1 MCTLYPRDATARRL
15 RSTGACPP
23 KRCRSRRSAS
33 AAGSVKR
40 AHIEGVRTSARVGA
54 TGLAAAVVLVSLLS
68 LAPIPPAAA
77 GDVRTDPAKARQ
89 IDRQLHAQ
97 LGARIQQAL
106 CESEGRLLRFEVI
119 EISAWRLGR
128 EHAEFVLWG
137 LIHEDKAP
145 PRMLRV
151 ESSLDRRS
159 LQLGA
164 LDLQHFDER
173 QALPRAP
180 LR

>member
-1 MCTLYPRDATARRL
+1 MCTLYPRDVTAPAL
-15 RSTGACPP
+15 RSAGTRRRERGTPRRGA
-23 KRCRSRRSAS
+23 SAGRSANW
-33 AAGSVKR
+33 AHTKHVK
-40 AHIEGVRTSARVGA
+40 A

-68 LAPIPPAAA
+68 LAPTEPAAA
-77 GDVRTDPAKARQ
+77 ADVRADPARTQQ
-89 IDRQLHAQ
+89 IDRQLHDQ

-106 CESEGRLLRFEVI
+106 REAEGRPLRFELI

-137 LIHEDKAP
+137 LLLEDKAP
-145 PRMLRV
+145 ARMLRV

-159 LQLGA
+159 LELGP

-173 QALPRAP
+173 QALQLAP

>member
-1 MCTLYPRDATARRL
+1 MPAAR
-15 RSTGACPP
+15 P
-23 KRCRSRRSAS
+23 
-33 AAGSVKR
+33 VNW
-40 AHIEGVRTSARVGA
+40 AHTESARAAARVRA
-54 TGLAAAVVLVSLLS
+54 TGLAAAVALVSLLS
-68 LAPIPPAAA
+68 LAPTLPAAA
-77 GDVRTDPAKARQ
+77 GEVRTDPARTQQ

-106 CESEGRLLRFEVI
+106 REAEGRPLRFELI

-137 LIHEDKAP
+137 LLFEDTAP
-145 PRMLRV
+145 ARMLRV

-164 LDLQHFDER
+164 LDLQHFDEW
-173 QALPRAP
+173 QALQLTPPR
-180 LR
+180 